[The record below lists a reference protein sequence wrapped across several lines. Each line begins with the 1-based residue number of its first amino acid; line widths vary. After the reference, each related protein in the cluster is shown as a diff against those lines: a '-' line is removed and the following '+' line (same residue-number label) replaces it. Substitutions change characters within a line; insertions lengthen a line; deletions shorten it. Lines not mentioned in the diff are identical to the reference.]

1 MNNFIQY
8 LKCKYT
14 DRFFLHTILQ
24 KSEIDIRTAK
34 IPIGQTYLRCRAY
47 NPNDVNTVVSNFYQI
62 GPISIHL
69 NALIDLFVIVAEEP
83 AFDILRSKE
92 QLGYDVSCSI
102 RDNQGILGYI
112 IIINSQESKFSVD
125 HIDQRIESFR
135 KDLIDIIKNMPNENF
150 EQYKE
155 SLIKL
160 KQTEDNDLKDEIC
173 RNWAEITMDEYVF
186 DRPQQ
191 EIHALRTITQDD
203 LLQFYLANYG
213 ANERKFSTQVIGNP
227 KGNDQSEADVVV
239 DKSSFDSIEMV
250 EFTTENG
257 GTLIKDIDEFKKTL
271 EIYPISKT
279 RNAKEYHV

>member
-1 MNNFIQY
+1 M
-8 LKCKYT
+8 
-14 DRFFLHTILQ
+14 
-24 KSEIDIRTAK
+24 K
-34 IPIGQTYLRCRAY
+34 IPNGHTYLRCRAY

-112 IIINSQESKFSVD
+112 IIINSQESKFTVD

-135 KDLIDIIKNMPNENF
+135 KELIDIIKNMPNENF

-160 KQTEDNDLKDEIC
+160 KQTEDNDLKDEIG

-191 EIHALRTITQDD
+191 EINALRTITQDD

-227 KGNDQSEADVVV
+227 KGNDESEVDAVV
-239 DKSSFDSIEMV
+239 DKSSFDNIEMV

-257 GTLIKDIDEFKKTL
+257 GTLINDIDEFKKTL